1 MSIKFGDSCPIF
13 TLKNQQNKLVS
24 IDQFIGKHV
33 LVIYFYPKDETP
45 GCTKEACS
53 FRDAHQDFED
63 MNCKV
68 FGISSD
74 SVKSHLNFANK
85 YKLNFDLLAD
95 THSSVRKLFGVSGNL
110 FGLIPGRVTY
120 VIDLDGKVAGIFS
133 SLLNAVGHIEEA
145 KKMVKNLN
153 SDI

>member
-1 MSIKFGDSCPIF
+1 MAIKVGDLCPVF
-13 TLKNQQNKLVS
+13 SLKNQHNDLVS
-24 IDQFIGKHV
+24 IGEYIGKHV

-53 FRDAHQDFED
+53 FRDAHQDFEY

-74 SVKSHLNFANK
+74 SVKSHLDFANK

-95 THSSVRKLFGVSGNL
+95 VQSNIRKSFGVPGNL

-120 VIDLDGKVAGIFS
+120 VVDLEGKVAGIFS

-145 KKMVKNLN
+145 KKMVENLN
-153 SDI
+153 